1 MGDGM
6 TTEETKRSSYYLT
19 TPIYYVN
26 DVPHLGTAY
35 TTVAADVMA
44 RYRRMLGYD
53 VYFLTGLDEHG
64 QKVEQA
70 ATAAG
75 MSAQEW
81 VDKLAP
87 AFIETWDMLNINYDV
102 FMRTT
107 DQAHKKS
114 VQALARRLYENGDI
128 YSGNY
133 EGWYCLPDETY
144 WAEADITLPESVE
157 IADAIAASDSGNKDG
172 RVLPNCPDCNRP
184 LQFVREKNWFFRL
197 SQYTDFLIDYYENN
211 PQAMGPDTR
220 RNEIMSFLRS
230 GLHDLSISR
239 ANVKWGIP
247 LPWTEEGDDPQTM
260 YVWFDAL
267 INYITAVGFGAADS
281 DSSADAQASA
291 AEFAYRW
298 PAQVHFVGKDIIRFH
313 CIIWPAMLHAAGLAL
328 PKTVFAHGFLLTK
341 GEKMSKSKG
350 NATTPA
356 ELVER
361 FGVDGYRYYFMRDVS
376 FGADGSISDEAMV
389 QRFNGDLA
397 NDWGNLCSR
406 LFSMVGKYCGGVV
419 PAYVGDMHAE
429 GAEGAVLRDSAD
441 GMFERVKDAFDRFDY
456 SAALN
461 AMWDLV
467 RAANRYLEES
477 APWGLA
483 KDPEKADQLANVLY
497 STLEVCRLVAL
508 YTAPVMP
515 ATSDEVMSRLSL
527 DPATTEIDLM
537 AATKWGQLPA
547 GNEVR
552 KGDPLFQRL
561 EVE

>member
-1 MGDGM
+1 M
-6 TTEETKRSSYYLT
+6 TTASDKRSSYYLT

-35 TTVAADVMA
+35 TTIAADVMA
-44 RYRRMLGYD
+44 RYRRMLGHD

-70 ATAAG
+70 AAANG

-87 AFIETWDMLNINYDV
+87 SFVEAWEMLNINYDV

-107 DQAHKKS
+107 DPAHKKA
-114 VQALARRLYENGDI
+114 VQMLAQRLYDNGDI
-128 YSGNY
+128 YSGTY
-133 EGWYCLPDETY
+133 EGWYCVPDEAY
-144 WAEADITLPESVE
+144 WAESDIEMPQSAESAE
-157 IADAIAASDSGNKDG
+157 AGAEAAAE
-172 RVLPNCPDCNRP
+172 LPNCPDCNRP

-197 SQYTDFLIDYYENN
+197 SNYTDFLIDHYESN

-247 LPWTEEGDDPQTM
+247 LPWTEDSDDPQTM

-267 INYITAVGFGAADS
+267 INYMTAVGFGADE
-281 DSSADAQASA
+281 DDTA
-291 AEFAYRW
+291 AAEEFAYRW
-298 PAQVHFVGKDIIRFH
+298 PAQVHYVGKDIIRFH
-313 CIIWPAMLHAAGLAL
+313 CIIWPAMLHAAGIAL
-328 PKTVFAHGFLLTK
+328 PKQVFAHGFLLVK

-350 NATTPA
+350 NAMTPA
-356 ELVER
+356 ELVDR

-376 FGADGSISDEAMV
+376 FGSDGSISDEAMV

-406 LFSMVGKYCGGVV
+406 LFSMVGKYCDGVA
-419 PAYVGDMHAE
+419 PAYVGDIDAD
-429 GAEGAVLRDSAD
+429 GAEGAVLRDTARELFD
-441 GMFERVKDAFDRFDY
+441 RVEDAYDRFDY
-456 SAALN
+456 SGALN
-461 AMWDLV
+461 TIWDLV
-467 RAANRYLEES
+467 RAANRYLEDS

-497 STLEVCRLVAL
+497 STLEACRIIAL

-515 ATSDEVMSRLSL
+515 ATSDEVMSRLGL
-527 DPATTEIDLM
+527 GPATTVINLED
-537 AATKWGQLPA
+537 AVKWGQLPA
-547 GNEVR
+547 GNTIV
-552 KGDPLFQRL
+552 KGDPLFQRMEL
-561 EVE
+561 ESADG

>member
-1 MGDGM
+1 M
-6 TTEETKRSSYYLT
+6 TSEQTAKRSSYYLT

-44 RYRRMLGYD
+44 RYRRMLGHD

-87 AFIETWDMLNINYDV
+87 AFVEAWEMLNISYDI

-107 DQAHKKS
+107 DEAHKKS

-144 WAEADITLPESVE
+144 WAQADITMPEDGE
-157 IADAIAASDSGNKDG
+157 KDA
-172 RVLPNCPDCNRP
+172 VPNCPDCNRP

-197 SQYTDFLIDYYENN
+197 SKYTDFLIDYYENN
-211 PQAMGPDTR
+211 PQAVGPETR
-220 RNEIMSFLRS
+220 RNEVMSFLRS

-267 INYITAVGFGAADS
+267 INYITAVGFGAD
-281 DSSADAQASA
+281 DEASVE
-291 AEFAYRW
+291 EFAYRW

-313 CIIWPAMLHAAGLAL
+313 CIIWPAMLHAAGLVL
-328 PKTVFAHGFLLTK
+328 PKTVYAHGFLLTK

-350 NATTPA
+350 NAMTPA

-406 LFSMVGKYCGGVV
+406 LFSMVGKYCGGVA
-419 PAYVGDMHAE
+419 PAYVGDMQAE
-429 GAEGAVLRDSAD
+429 GAEGAVLRDIAD
-441 GMFERVKDAFDRFDY
+441 GMFQRVEDAMNCFDY
-456 SAALN
+456 SGALN
-461 AMWDLV
+461 AIWDLV

-483 KDPEKADQLANVLY
+483 KVMDTNKAAADRLANVLY
-497 STLEVCRLVAL
+497 STLETCRVVAL
-508 YTAPVMP
+508 YTAAVMP
-515 ATSDEVMSRLSL
+515 ATSDEVMARLSL
-527 DPATTEIDLM
+527 GPATTEIDLE
-537 AATKWGQLPA
+537 AAVKWGQLPA

-552 KGDPLFQRL
+552 KGEPLFQRM
-561 EVE
+561 EAE

>member
-1 MGDGM
+1 M
-6 TTEETKRSSYYLT
+6 TDKRSSYYLT

-35 TTVAADVMA
+35 TTIAADVMA
-44 RYRRMLGYD
+44 RYRRMLGHD

-70 ATAAG
+70 AAAAG
-75 MSAQEW
+75 KSAQEW
-81 VDKLAP
+81 VDELAP
-87 AFIETWDMLNINYDV
+87 AFIEVWDMLNINYDV

-107 DQAHKKS
+107 SESHKKS
-114 VQALARRLYENGDI
+114 VQTLARILYENDDI
-128 YSGNY
+128 YAGNY
-133 EGWYCLPDETY
+133 EGWYCLPDEAY
-144 WAEADITLPESVE
+144 WAESDITLPE
-157 IADAIAASDSGNKDG
+157 AGDGASNSDEEA
-172 RVLPNCPDCNRP
+172 LPNCPDCNRP

-197 SQYTDFLIDYYENN
+197 SKYTDFLIDYYENN

-239 ANVKWGIP
+239 ANVEWGIP

-267 INYITAVGFGAADS
+267 INYITAVGFGAD
-281 DSSADAQASA
+281 DEASVE
-291 AEFAYRW
+291 EFAYRW
-298 PAQVHFVGKDIIRFH
+298 PAQIHYVGKDIIRFH
-313 CIIWPAMLHAAGLAL
+313 CIIWPAMLHAAGLPL

-350 NATTPA
+350 NAKTPA

-376 FGADGSISDEAMV
+376 FGSDGSISDEAMV

-397 NDWGNLCSR
+397 NDWGNLVSR

-419 PAYVGDMHAE
+419 PSYAGNQQAE
-429 GAEGAVLRDSAD
+429 GAEGAVLRDIAE
-441 GMFERVKDAFDRFDY
+441 GLFECSLDAYDRFDY
-456 SAALN
+456 SGALN
-461 AMWDLV
+461 AAWDLV
-467 RAANRYLEES
+467 RAANRYLEDS

-483 KDPEKADQLANVLY
+483 KDPEQADRLASVLY
-497 STLEVCRLVAL
+497 SALEACRVIAL

-515 ATSDEVMSRLSL
+515 ATSDEVMARLGL
-527 DPATTEIDLM
+527 GPATTEVNLE
-537 AATKWGQLPA
+537 AAVKWGQLPA
-547 GNEVR
+547 GNTVT

-561 EVE
+561 ETDA